1 MGSIQF
7 PLLFLRADFCH
18 ARCHGCFS
26 LSVGC
31 ATEAAGHVRSG
42 EYKKE
47 GEGIES
53 LQQQYK
59 IAIEDPDAWQEA
71 QGSHNFILGSAD
83 ALINWARSS
92 SVWPVNAGL
101 ACCAFEMISA
111 ASSRFDISRFGMEI
125 FRPSPRQA
133 DLLIVNGTLTW
144 KMAPQLRR
152 IYDQMSEPKW
162 VIAMGSCAISG
173 GLFKNSYA
181 VVPGVNL
188 VVPVDVY
195 VPGCPPR
202 PEALLYGIQM
212 LHKKI
217 KKQSTLQNRKQG

>member
-1 MGSIQF
+1 MELDNTSKPQAYSAKE
-7 PLLFLRADFCH
+7 LD
-18 ARCHGCFS
+18 
-26 LSVGC
+26 
-31 ATEAAGHVRSG
+31 RS
-42 EYKKE
+42 E

-53 LQQQYK
+53 TKKLYQTP
-59 IAIEDPDAWQEA
+59 IADPDAWLEEEA
-71 QGSHNFILGSAD
+71 SHNIIFASAD

-133 DLLIVNGTLTW
+133 DLMIVNGTLTW
-144 KMAPQLRR
+144 KMAPQWRR
-152 IYDQMSEPKW
+152 IYDQMAEPKW

-173 GLFKNSYA
+173 GLFRNSYT
-181 VVPGVNL
+181 VVPGVNMIM
-188 VVPVDVY
+188 PVDVY
-195 VPGCPPR
+195 IPGCPPR
-202 PEALLYGIQM
+202 PEAFLFGIQM

-217 KKQSTLQNRKQG
+217 KRQSIARRRKQA

>member
-1 MGSIQF
+1 MELTNL
-7 PLLFLRADFCH
+7 P
-18 ARCHGCFS
+18 
-26 LSVGC
+26 
-31 ATEAAGHVRSG
+31 
-42 EYKKE
+42 KPE
-47 GEGIES
+47 GYSDRELDKTEGIGIQTTKEKY
-53 LQQQYK
+53 QTP
-59 IAIEDPDAWQEA
+59 IADPDAWLTEELN
-71 QGSHNFILGSAD
+71 HNIILTTAD
-83 ALINWARSS
+83 SVINWARSS

-133 DLLIVNGTLTW
+133 DLMIVNGTLTW
-144 KMAPQLRR
+144 KMAPQLKR
-152 IYDQMSEPKW
+152 IYDQMAEPKY

-173 GLFKNSYA
+173 GLFRNSYA

-188 VVPVDVY
+188 LIPVDVY

-217 KKQSTLQNRKQG
+217 KKARVLQSRKQG

>member
-1 MGSIQF
+1 MELNNLPKPEGYSDRD
-7 PLLFLRADFCH
+7 LD
-18 ARCHGCFS
+18 
-26 LSVGC
+26 
-31 ATEAAGHVRSG
+31 
-42 EYKKE
+42 KKE

-133 DLLIVNGTLTW
+133 DLLIVNGSLTW

>member
-1 MGSIQF
+1 MELDNTSKPQAYSAKE
-7 PLLFLRADFCH
+7 LDR
-18 ARCHGCFS
+18 
-26 LSVGC
+26 
-31 ATEAAGHVRSG
+31 T
-42 EYKKE
+42 E
-47 GEGIES
+47 GEVIES
-53 LQQQYK
+53 LKSLYQTP
-59 IAIEDPDAWQEA
+59 IADPDTWLEEKA
-71 QGSHNFILGSAD
+71 SHNIILASAD

-133 DLLIVNGTLTW
+133 DLMIVNGTLTW
-144 KMAPQLRR
+144 KMAPQWRR
-152 IYDQMSEPKW
+152 IYDQMAEPKW

-173 GLFKNSYA
+173 GLFRNSYA
-181 VVPGVNL
+181 VVPGVNMII
-188 VVPVDVY
+188 PVDVY
-195 VPGCPPR
+195 IPGCPPR

-217 KKQSTLQNRKQG
+217 KRQSIARRRKQG

>member
-1 MGSIQF
+1 MELNNLPKPEGYSDRD
-7 PLLFLRADFCH
+7 LD
-18 ARCHGCFS
+18 
-26 LSVGC
+26 
-31 ATEAAGHVRSG
+31 
-42 EYKKE
+42 KKE

-181 VVPGVNL
+181 VVPGVNMI
-188 VVPVDVY
+188 VPVDVY

-217 KKQSTLQNRKQG
+217 KKESTLQKRKQS

>member
-1 MGSIQF
+1 MELNNQF
-7 PLLFLRADFCH
+7 QEEQSYLTMD
-18 ARCHGCFS
+18 
-26 LSVGC
+26 
-31 ATEAAGHVRSG
+31 
-42 EYKKE
+42 KQE
-47 GEGIES
+47 GEGIRLTKGLTS
-53 LQQQYK
+53 TPLQ
-59 IAIEDPDAWQEA
+59 DPDAWLTEEIQK
-71 QGSHNFILGSAD
+71 NIILTTAD
-83 ALINWARSS
+83 SLIGWARSA

-133 DLLIVNGTLTW
+133 DLMIVNGTLTW
-144 KMAPQLRR
+144 KMAPQVKR
-152 IYDQMSEPKW
+152 IYDQMAEPKW

-173 GLFKNSYA
+173 GLFRNSYA
-181 VVPGVNL
+181 VVPGVNMII
-188 VVPVDVY
+188 PVDVY

-217 KKQSTLQNRKQG
+217 KKQTIAQRKQS

>member
-1 MGSIQF
+1 MELNNLPKPEGYSDRD
-7 PLLFLRADFCH
+7 LD
-18 ARCHGCFS
+18 
-26 LSVGC
+26 
-31 ATEAAGHVRSG
+31 
-42 EYKKE
+42 KKE

-173 GLFKNSYA
+173 GLFRNSYA
-181 VVPGVNL
+181 VVPGVN
-188 VVPVDVY
+188 VIIPVDVY

-217 KKQSTLQNRKQG
+217 KRQSIASRRKQV

>member
-1 MGSIQF
+1 MELGNTSKPQVYSTKE
-7 PLLFLRADFCH
+7 LDR
-18 ARCHGCFS
+18 
-26 LSVGC
+26 
-31 ATEAAGHVRSG
+31 T
-42 EYKKE
+42 E
-47 GEGIES
+47 GEDILS
-53 LQQQYK
+53 TKNLYQTP
-59 IAIEDPDAWQEA
+59 IADPDTWLSEEV
-71 QGSHNFILGSAD
+71 SHNIILTTAD
-83 ALINWARSS
+83 SLINWARSS

-133 DLLIVNGTLTW
+133 DLMIVNGTLTW
-144 KMAPQLRR
+144 KMAPLWRR
-152 IYDQMSEPKW
+152 IYDQMAEPKW

-173 GLFKNSYA
+173 GLFRNSYA

-188 VVPVDVY
+188 IIPIDVY

-217 KKQSTLQNRKQG
+217 KRQSIAQRRIRR

>member
-1 MGSIQF
+1 MELGNTSNPNVSF
-7 PLLFLRADFCH
+7 AKELDK
-18 ARCHGCFS
+18 
-26 LSVGC
+26 
-31 ATEAAGHVRSG
+31 TEGQD
-42 EYKKE
+42 
-47 GEGIES
+47 IES
-53 LQQQYK
+53 TKKLYQTP
-59 IAIEDPDAWQEA
+59 IADPDSWLSEEI
-71 QGSHNFILGSAD
+71 SHNIILTTVDS
-83 ALINWARSS
+83 LINWARSS

-133 DLLIVNGTLTW
+133 DLMIVNGTLTW
-144 KMAPQLRR
+144 KMAPQWRR
-152 IYDQMSEPKW
+152 IYDQMAEPKW

-173 GLFKNSYA
+173 GLFRNSYA
-181 VVPGVNL
+181 VVPGVNMII
-188 VVPVDVY
+188 PVDVY

-217 KKQSTLQNRKQG
+217 KCQSITQRRKQA

>member
-1 MGSIQF
+1 MELTNLPKPEGYSDRELDKTEGVGIQ
-7 PLLFLRADFCH
+7 
-18 ARCHGCFS
+18 
-26 LSVGC
+26 
-31 ATEAAGHVRSG
+31 AT
-42 EYKKE
+42 KE
-47 GEGIES
+47 
-53 LQQQYK
+53 QYQTPVP
-59 IAIEDPDAWQEA
+59 DPDAWLTEELN
-71 QGSHNFILGSAD
+71 HNIILTTAD
-83 ALINWARSS
+83 SLINWARSS

-133 DLLIVNGTLTW
+133 DLMIVNGTLTW
-144 KMAPQLRR
+144 KMAPQVKR
-152 IYDQMSEPKW
+152 IYDQMAEPKY

-173 GLFKNSYA
+173 GLFRNSYA

-188 VVPVDVY
+188 LIPVDVY

-217 KKQSTLQNRKQG
+217 NKSRVLQTRKQA

>member
-1 MGSIQF
+1 
-7 PLLFLRADFCH
+7 
-18 ARCHGCFS
+18 
-26 LSVGC
+26 
-31 ATEAAGHVRSG
+31 
-42 EYKKE
+42 
-47 GEGIES
+47 
-53 LQQQYK
+53 
-59 IAIEDPDAWQEA
+59 
-71 QGSHNFILGSAD
+71 
-83 ALINWARSS
+83 
-92 SVWPVNAGL
+92 
-101 ACCAFEMISA
+101 
-111 ASSRFDISRFGMEI
+111 
-125 FRPSPRQA
+125 
-133 DLLIVNGTLTW
+133 
-144 KMAPQLRR
+144 MAPQLRR

>member
-1 MGSIQF
+1 MEEKGPRMELDNPSI
-7 PLLFLRADFCH
+7 PNISSAKELDK
-18 ARCHGCFS
+18 
-26 LSVGC
+26 
-31 ATEAAGHVRSG
+31 TEGQD
-42 EYKKE
+42 
-47 GEGIES
+47 IES
-53 LQQQYK
+53 TKSLYQTP
-59 IAIEDPDAWQEA
+59 ITDPDAWLGEEA
-71 QGSHNFILGSAD
+71 SHNIILASAD

-133 DLLIVNGTLTW
+133 DLMIVNGTLTW
-144 KMAPQLRR
+144 KMAPQWRR
-152 IYDQMSEPKW
+152 IYDQMAEPKW

-173 GLFKNSYA
+173 GLFHNSYA

-188 VVPVDVY
+188 IIPVDVY
-195 VPGCPPR
+195 IPGCPPR
-202 PEALLYGIQM
+202 PEAFLYGVQM

-217 KKQSTLQNRKQG
+217 KRQSIARTRKQA

>member
-1 MGSIQF
+1 MELGNPSN
-7 PLLFLRADFCH
+7 PNVTSAKELDN
-18 ARCHGCFS
+18 
-26 LSVGC
+26 
-31 ATEAAGHVRSG
+31 TEGQD
-42 EYKKE
+42 
-47 GEGIES
+47 IES
-53 LQQQYK
+53 TKKLYQTP
-59 IAIEDPDAWQEA
+59 IADPDSWLSEEI
-71 QGSHNFILGSAD
+71 SHNIILTTVDS
-83 ALINWARSS
+83 LINWARSS

-133 DLLIVNGTLTW
+133 DLMIVNGTLTW
-144 KMAPQLRR
+144 KMAPQWRR
-152 IYDQMSEPKW
+152 IYDQMAEPKW

-173 GLFKNSYA
+173 GLFRNSYA

-188 VVPVDVY
+188 IIPVDVY

-202 PEALLYGIQM
+202 PEALLHGIQM

-217 KKQSTLQNRKQG
+217 KRQSIAQRRKQA